1 MQKIVP
7 SIWFDH
13 TAAEAVAF
21 YTEHFPDSRVLH
33 EQRYPSTGLPD
44 FQREFAGEV
53 LAIDFE
59 LRGFRFSAINAGPEF
74 EVNQSISF
82 TLPFDE
88 AADPD
93 ARTTMQTLW
102 TALAEGGQVMMP
114 LAEYPF
120 NPYYGWVRDRFGV
133 GWQFILS
140 DPQAG
145 PGPAVL
151 TSLLF
156 GAQAQNRAD
165 EALAFYSSLF
175 PDGRITMVARYPQPS
190 GPALEGAVMY
200 STMMVFDQ
208 SFTLMDSAVE
218 QPDTFSPGVSLM
230 LLCADQAEIDHYWTA
245 LSSVPEAEQCGWCV
259 DRFGVSW
266 QVVPADLNEY
276 LLTPESYGAMLQMKK
291 IELSGLG

>member
-93 ARTTMQTLW
+93 ARTPGAMTNPLYAPTYGAARDTAYDAHIRALKRGSDRVLHELRNRTADPEGSHAGYLAATQ
-102 TALAEGGQVMMP
+102 ALATHRP
-114 LAEYPF
+114 T
-120 NPYYGWVRDRFGV
+120 
-133 GWQFILS
+133 
-140 DPQAG
+140 DPEDA
-145 PGPAVL
+145 A
-151 TSLLF
+151 
-156 GAQAQNRAD
+156 
-165 EALAFYSSLF
+165 
-175 PDGRITMVARYPQPS
+175 
-190 GPALEGAVMY
+190 
-200 STMMVFDQ
+200 
-208 SFTLMDSAVE
+208 
-218 QPDTFSPGVSLM
+218 
-230 LLCADQAEIDHYWTA
+230 
-245 LSSVPEAEQCGWCV
+245 
-259 DRFGVSW
+259 
-266 QVVPADLNEY
+266 
-276 LLTPESYGAMLQMKK
+276 
-291 IELSGLG
+291 